1 MRAAL
6 LILKDMKAKRKIAVL
21 ADMRELGEDEVSLHR
36 QIAQFIKENACVDLL
51 LTYGELAKNIHDYV
65 REHFSVCKA
74 LHFDDKAELDTFLKK
89 TVAAEDVVLFKG
101 SNSMKLFDSVDYITD
116 RK

>member
-1 MRAAL
+1 M
-6 LILKDMKAKRKIAVL
+6 
-21 ADMRELGEDEVSLHR
+21 S
-36 QIAQFIKENACVDLL
+36 
-51 LTYGELAKNIHDYV
+51 V
-65 REHFSVCKA
+65 R
-74 LHFDDKAELDTFLKK
+74 LFDDKAELDTFLKK